1 MAAMGSPRHL
11 RRSRACRSGLL
22 VQRSLDGSGLL
33 ERQGIPARSGGWI
46 GMLLGRTTRLRTC
59 PECEQIRRGNPAR
72 LVVVHARTVGGLRP
86 PSFDRSCILRLEA
99 TVFVGAWW
107 PAGLKIS
114 DTANRAA
121 SGEVL
126 EPKAHPASPRQ
137 NSPSIGNGSDL
148 GMEANLSE
156 AADKLHSLR
165 IAGPQALPVSA
176 MGRFLYLRRYPA
188 NLTAPWKPLR
198 IVTSSPRQA

>member
-1 MAAMGSPRHL
+1 MPERQRRGSRMAAMGSPRHL

-107 PAGLKIS
+107 PAGLKSQIRPTGPLPAKCWNPKLTQLRPGKTRHRS
-114 DTANRAA
+114 ATAQT
-121 SGEVL
+121 L
-126 EPKAHPASPRQ
+126 EWRPTFPKPRT
-137 NSPSIGNGSDL
+137 SCTAFGL
-148 GMEANLSE
+148 
-156 AADKLHSLR
+156 
-165 IAGPQALPVSA
+165 QALRLSP
-176 MGRFLYLRRYPA
+176 FLQWGASCICVDTLQ
-188 NLTAPWKPLR
+188 T
-198 IVTSSPRQA
+198 